1 MNLVLVRDATLPAW
15 EMGQHQQL
23 HAGSHLPHGPL
34 LASVL
39 QPCLEG
45 TTSDWLLLGMKTAS
59 RGANC
64 DNWVGGLCDDYLSKQ
79 NCTKTPQLIS
89 QQLPRSHSGVVIS
102 FHSQAQQ
109 YLIEEDTIYPP
120 WSKNVLKSW
129 KRFPFLSRGNCKFGH
144 MCQSLLTSYPL

>member
-1 MNLVLVRDATLPAW
+1 MRDATVPAW

-23 HAGSHLPHGPL
+23 HAGPHLPHGPL

-89 QQLPRSHSGVVIS
+89 QQLPRSHSGIVIL

-109 YLIEEDTIYPP
+109 DLTEEDTVYPP
-120 WSKNVLKSW
+120 SSKNVLVLKKITLS
-129 KRFPFLSRGNCKFGH
+129 FLGGIVKFGH